1 VVASEEIDMG
11 LILEIRVGKRRTI
24 VIPKTVAEALGID
37 EGSRLELRVEDGK
50 IVLEPIPD
58 AVELSLRGEKIA
70 RVTLEELG
78 AESIEQQKR
87 YLGNEKS

>member
-1 VVASEEIDMG
+1 MVASEEIDMG

-24 VIPKTVAEALGID
+24 VIPKTVAEMLGID